1 MTTRR
6 SLATPALLAAEAG
19 SADQDEPLEIPL
31 GWSRIGRSPLAEI
44 RLPDP
49 TVSSRHALIVRTEDD
64 RLRILDDR
72 SLTGIYLNGERVR
85 WAELRDGDELTIGGL
100 NLLVK
105 RPPPSVSA
113 AA

>member
-1 MTTRR
+1 MITNR
-6 SLATPALLAAEAG
+6 SLATPALLAAG
-19 SADQDEPLEIPL
+19 PSSADQGEPIEIPH
-31 GWSRIGRSPLAEI
+31 GWSRIGRSPMAEI
-44 RLPDP
+44 RLADP
-49 TVSSRHALIVRTEDD
+49 TVSSRHALIVRTEDE
-64 RLRILDDR
+64 RLRVLDDR

-105 RPPPSVSA
+105 RPPQGVSA